1 MNTLQET
8 NREPHDASNEC
19 TESPIEHPPV
29 ALVTDGEPPIA
40 HHEPRRRPVWR
51 VVVASLV
58 TGFVGALVLTL
69 GVFAGAPEHVISGS
83 ATVAFACGWAML
95 AVLSTRFTSQ
105 PQRWALVP
113 ATFMAVAGL
122 ALLVATPDD
131 QALNAAG
138 WVWPPA
144 VFALAVW
151 MIIQIRRSLDGRVRW
166 LLYPV
171 VASLLAGSVG
181 GMYETVALERDQRS
195 YPAPGTLYDV
205 GGHRL
210 HLNCSGSG
218 GPTVVL
224 ENGLGATSPSWT
236 RITVEVSRTTR
247 VCAYDRAGQG
257 WSDDATG
264 PQDGLAVAA
273 DLHTLLERAG
283 EAGPYVLV
291 GHSAGGAYVM
301 TYAAQYPDEVAGMV
315 LLDSM
320 SPYQF
325 TSLPDFATEYSM
337 MRRMVAVLPSL
348 ARLGVAQVLPSSVY
362 SSLPEPAASQVRA
375 FATSPRLMRNMRDE
389 QSVYPDVFEQ
399 AQALTSLGGKPLV
412 VVTATE
418 SLQKIKGWSDAQGQ
432 LATLST
438 NSRHRVV
445 DATHEG
451 LVDDE
456 ASFGPSAQAIADVVQ
471 SIRAGEPMALMA
483 D

>member
-1 MNTLQET
+1 MLTLIDQSLPPT
-8 NREPHDASNEC
+8 NDAEPAVVLDE
-19 TESPIEHPPV
+19 
-29 ALVTDGEPPIA
+29 
-40 HHEPRRRPVWR
+40 RRREPVWR
-51 VVVASLV
+51 VVGGSLAS
-58 TGFVGALVLTL
+58 GFLGAIALTL
-69 GVFAGAPEHVISGS
+69 GVFAGAAEHVISGS
-83 ATVAFACGWAML
+83 ALLAFAFGWALL
-95 AVLSTRFTSQ
+95 AVLSSRFTSQ
-105 PQRWALVP
+105 PQRWARVP
-113 ATFMAVAGL
+113 AAFMATAGL
-122 ALLVATPDD
+122 ALLVIKPDD

-138 WVWPPA
+138 WVWPPI
-144 VFALAVW
+144 VVALAVW
-151 MIIQIRRSLDGRVRW
+151 MAIQLRRSLISRARW

-171 VASLLAGSVG
+171 VVSLAVGSVG
-181 GMYETVALERDQRS
+181 GMFETATRAHDRHA
-195 YPAPGTLYDV
+195 YPAPGRLYDV

-224 ENGLGATSPSWT
+224 ENGLGETSPSWT
-236 RITVEVSRTTR
+236 RITAEVSRTVR

-257 WSDDATG
+257 WSDDAAG

-291 GHSAGGAYVM
+291 GHSAGGTYVM

-325 TSLPDFATEYSM
+325 TALPDFASEYSM
-337 MRRMVAVLPSL
+337 MRRGLGVLPSL
-348 ARLGVAQVLPSSVY
+348 ARLGVAQVVPASAWSNLS
-362 SSLPEPAASQVRA
+362 EPAASQVRA

-389 QSVYPDVFEQ
+389 QSVYHAVFEQ
-399 AQALTSLGGKPLV
+399 ARALSTLDGKPLA

-418 SLQKIKGWSDAQGQ
+418 SVHKTEGWTDAQNR

-438 NSRHRVV
+438 NSQHRIV
-445 DATHEG
+445 DATHMG

-456 ASFGPSAQAIADVVQ
+456 ATFGASVLAIGDVVQ
-471 SIRAGEPMALMA
+471 SIRADEPVAH
-483 D
+483 